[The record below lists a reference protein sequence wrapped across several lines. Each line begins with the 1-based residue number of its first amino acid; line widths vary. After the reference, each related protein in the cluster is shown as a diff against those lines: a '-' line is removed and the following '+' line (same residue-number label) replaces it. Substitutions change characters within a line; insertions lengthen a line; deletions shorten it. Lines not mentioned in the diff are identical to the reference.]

1 MENSTNFN
9 GVYAPG
15 LEEKTDNYIRQI
27 DKNHADYLETPLGK
41 HAKPAQ
47 TTETTIRKT
56 YSGYDQQ
63 TDQEEIRWAA
73 NTRLQ
78 ARLQSN
84 KLIRKETRNLT
95 IKQAVG
101 KIITTGLIAIT
112 AGTCV
117 GHVAAYY
124 IQNTLDITNDTAIEQ
139 NDNVI
144 VPTPIEN
151 GDEIIPTKEEYEA
164 GLTQEQLAEKRALDA
179 EENAKL
185 YGFIEAGRQ
194 QAQEYNEMQEEIVNS
209 RSGHTR

>member
-9 GVYAPG
+9 GVYAPS

-41 HAKPAQ
+41 HAKPVQ

-56 YSGYDQQ
+56 YSSYDQQ
-63 TDQEEIRWAA
+63 TDQADIRWAA

-78 ARLQSN
+78 MRLQSN
-84 KLIRKETRNLT
+84 ELIRKETRNLS
-95 IKQAVG
+95 IKQVVG

-124 IQNTLDITNDTAIEQ
+124 NQNTLDMDDTVIEQ

-194 QAQEYNEMQEEIVNS
+194 QVQEYNEMQEEIINS